1 MDVYPKKTNWKITC
15 SPTFL
20 AARFIAATIQ
30 EQPQCP
36 SMAESINTVFYRHTR
51 ECYSAIK
58 KKKNEIMPLAATY
71 KELATI
77 TLSDVSLTEE
87 DTHRGSPHG

>member
-1 MDVYPKKTNWKITC
+1 MRC
-15 SPTFL
+15 STDIPGNV
-20 AARFIAATIQ
+20 IQ
-30 EQPQCP
+30 P
-36 SMAESINTVFYRHTR
+36 S
-51 ECYSAIK
+51 K
-58 KKKNEIMPLAATY
+58 KKKNEIMPPAATY